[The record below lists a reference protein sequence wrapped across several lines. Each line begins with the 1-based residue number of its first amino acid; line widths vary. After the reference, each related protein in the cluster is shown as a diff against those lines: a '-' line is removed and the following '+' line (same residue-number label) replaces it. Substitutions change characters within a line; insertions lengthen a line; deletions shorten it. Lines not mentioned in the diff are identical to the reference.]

1 MIKLLEMR
9 ETFCEIVAALAA
21 RATFPEGELKRPPS
35 VQDVLKCGPAEVLE
49 MCQARHHAGLVH
61 AFADAGCQIGG
72 GVSAGHTG
80 GTMEAA
86 AAAVARGG
94 HARLLHV
101 VRQLAGAHRNH

>member
-1 MIKLLEMR
+1 M
-9 ETFCEIVAALAA
+9 AAFAA
-21 RATFPEGELKRPPS
+21 WRPCLQDVLFRTS
-35 VQDVLKCGPAEVLE
+35 GRRLQDVLKCGPAEVLE
-49 MCQARHHAGLVH
+49 MCQARHHAGLVR

-101 VRQLAGAHRNH
+101 VRQLAGVRCIYQG